1 MDEKYLFMLDKGG
14 LLICQNIGI
23 MKMIMIGMM
32 IMIMRAMDVYWYGKY
47 YPKEDIDALFKDSSA
62 EDIQEGRGSNVG
74 WALLVLV
81 SIGAAGYGIY
91 KKMIQGKDLP
101 KKIVN

>member
-32 IMIMRAMDVYWYGKY
+32 IMIMRAMDMFIGM
-47 YPKEDIDALFKDSSA
+47 A
-62 EDIQEGRGSNVG
+62 SNTR
-74 WALLVLV
+74 
-81 SIGAAGYGIY
+81 
-91 KKMIQGKDLP
+91 KKT
-101 KKIVN
+101 

>member
-1 MDEKYLFMLDKGG
+1 MSKHWDYEDDHDWDDDYDYAGNG
-14 LLICQNIGI
+14 Y
-23 MKMIMIGMM
+23 
-32 IMIMRAMDVYWYGKY
+32 VYWYGKY
-47 YPKEDIDALFKDSSA
+47 YPKEDIDALFKDLSA